1 MQTSNRILDDLARV
15 ANGAVSTLVGIKN
28 EIDALVRQRIERLL
42 NDANVV
48 PREEFDAVKAM
59 AAKART
65 EQERL
70 EKRIA
75 GLEAKLGVKP
85 AARTTKGAAKAKK
98 TAAAAKAK
106 TAAGKKKPAKAKSA
120 ARKKKSAARRSP
132 GKR

>member
-28 EIDALVRQRIERLL
+28 EIDALVRQRVERLL

-65 EQERL
+65 EQEKL
-70 EKRIA
+70 EKRVA

-85 AARTTKGAAKAKK
+85 AARTAKPAAKARKP
-98 TAAAAKAK
+98 AAKARK
-106 TAAGKKKPAKAKSA
+106 TTAA
-120 ARKKKSAARRSP
+120 KKKSAARRGP